1 MAKTSLISLL
11 FLSLVARSVQA
22 LSYSKRINAISSET
36 EPFEV
41 GEVVTLE
48 PSVIRTMMESYG
60 KASYRRYEDDVM
72 NWDEKFNEAETC
84 SLVRLFT
91 ASARLRFDHLKMV
104 GRAVLKL
111 LQSIPAQ
118 KGKVPMKVENAV
130 PDNKAGVYLIRIGS
144 RELSY

>member
-48 PSVIRTMMESYG
+48 PSVIRNMMEAG
-60 KASYRRYEDDVM
+60 KASYRRFEDDVM